1 MDVGVAI
8 AMQNPDL
15 QTNGMRATRHERGG
29 IMRTVCII
37 VAVGALL
44 GVGALQAHAFN
55 MTGTWKGTWSC
66 RVQHDGTATT
76 IANQTSVIKITQVGS
91 AVNMDLDNNEFHYS
105 GWARTDNENADRGAT
120 TVVECRTNPAS
131 AVYNEVISAEV
142 KAPTGAK
149 SGEFNGTSAFNSTEP
164 LPGAWTPFDPPCG
177 SDLSSLEDVTTDIGG
192 ICRYSF
198 KRVSATDPGVGA
210 CPAAP

>member
-1 MDVGVAI
+1 
-8 AMQNPDL
+8 
-15 QTNGMRATRHERGG
+15 
-29 IMRTVCII
+29 MRTTEVLL
-37 VAVGALL
+37 AAGFLLASGAI
-44 GVGALQAHAFN
+44 QAHAFN

-66 RVQHDGTATT
+66 RVQRDGTATT
-76 IANQTSVIKITQVGS
+76 IANQASVLKITQVGS
-91 AVNMDLDNNEFHYS
+91 AVHVDLDNGQFHYN

-142 KAPTGAK
+142 KAPTGVK
-149 SGEFNGTSAFNSTEP
+149 NGEFNGTSAFNSTEP
-164 LPGAWTPFDPPCG
+164 LPGACTPFDPRCG

-198 KRVSATDPGVGA
+198 KRVSSADPGVGA